1 MKPITAIIKSKNM
14 KYQMIMDSPLGKLL
28 LMEEDGALVKLS
40 FRAEYREAQI
50 RETPVLL
57 EAKRQLEEYFKG
69 ERKVF
74 DLPLNYEGT
83 PFQHEVWDALR
94 KIPYGEVRSY
104 KEIAEAIK
112 RPKAFRAVGQA
123 VHNNPIALIVPC
135 HRVIASDGSLG
146 GFAAGPET
154 KMKILTLENVI
165 L

>member
-1 MKPITAIIKSKNM
+1 M

-28 LMEEDGALVKLS
+28 LMEENGALIKLS
-40 FRAEYREAQI
+40 FRAEYREAEI

-57 EAKRQLEEYFKG
+57 EAKHQLEEYFEGK
-69 ERKVF
+69 RKVF
-74 DLPLNYEGT
+74 DLPLKYEGT
-83 PFQHEVWDALR
+83 PFQHAVWDALR
-94 KIPYGEVRSY
+94 DIPYGEVRSY
-104 KEIAEAIK
+104 REIAEAVGS
-112 RPKAFRAVGQA
+112 PKAFRAVGQA

-146 GFAAGPET
+146 GFAAGPEM

>member
-1 MKPITAIIKSKNM
+1 M

-28 LMEEDGALVKLS
+28 LMEENGALIKLS
-40 FRAEYREAQI
+40 FRAEYREGEI

-57 EAKRQLEEYFKG
+57 EAKHQLEEYFEGK
-69 ERKVF
+69 RKVF
-74 DLPLNYEGT
+74 DLPLKYEGT
-83 PFQHEVWDALR
+83 PFQHHVWDALR

-104 KEIAEAIK
+104 KEIAEAVGS
-112 RPKAFRAVGQA
+112 PKAFRAVGQA

-146 GFAAGPET
+146 GFAAGPEM